1 MINIVKVSGVM
12 TGTIK
17 YGNYKIYMDDD
28 EYEGFCNLSKEEQK
42 EFIMNYGFPEVDNF
56 IIDDFNVFEIKKL

>member
-1 MINIVKVSGVM
+1 
-12 TGTIK
+12 
-17 YGNYKIYMDDD
+17 MDDD
-28 EYEGFCNLSKEEQK
+28 EYEGFCNLSKEDQK